1 MVKDMLTEIGDLLK
15 TDEVLKMIK
24 TKSFTRPESLQ
35 DTDTSIVITP
45 ITPPQQKDF
54 GSDISLSKKFLY
66 QIEVEST
73 SRLECKDLQYRIENL
88 LETIGFFQSDSGLE
102 GFDLNTNRYRD
113 ARTYRGFSKIYEQ
126 Y

>member
-73 SRLECKDLQYRIENL
+73 SRLECKDLQYRIESL